1 MFIRA
6 LFPEHHE
13 ARSTSNLGVLVFTTR
28 ALTPS
33 FAVRTTPAFAFLWR
47 HFRDW
52 LEISSVGDALL
63 TSTNAASKVPRT
75 VERPLA
81 PSHASSGW
89 SSYPFLNSNVPST
102 LCAFYPYED
111 FSQMQPRRVSVSVY
125 QTSLPR
131 CSLCP
136 PPEPFA
142 CFCRSA
148 FHACSY

>member
-1 MFIRA
+1 MLVRA
-6 LFPEHHE
+6 LFPEHYE
-13 ARSTSNLGVLVFTTR
+13 ARTTSNLGVLVFTTH

-33 FAVRTTPAFAFLWR
+33 FAVQTTPAFAFLWR

-52 LEISSVGDALL
+52 LEINSVGDALL

-89 SSYPFLNSNVPST
+89 SSYPFLNANVPST

-111 FSQMQPRRVSVSVY
+111 FSQMQPRRVSVSLY

-131 CSLCP
+131 CSPCP
-136 PPEPFA
+136 SPEPFA
-142 CFCRSA
+142 CCCCSA
-148 FHACSY
+148 FHA